1 MKLHE
6 LFAAEGPLINKIG
19 QQVGTKVGQTAKGV
33 GAVAGAAAGLGGRFL
48 SGFQAGRAGKDDQEK
63 IGAEDTA
70 IDQIT
75 KVIDKNELARILD
88 SMIASKPLD
97 GYQTRLVT
105 KSLPL
110 IQDANFKMIFSAVLK
125 GRQLS
130 QQQINN
136 LQTMKDGI

>member
-1 MKLHE
+1 
-6 LFAAEGPLINKIG
+6 
-19 QQVGTKVGQTAKGV
+19 
-33 GAVAGAAAGLGGRFL
+33 
-48 SGFQAGRAGKDDQEK
+48 
-63 IGAEDTA
+63 
-70 IDQIT
+70 
-75 KVIDKNELARILD
+75 
-88 SMIASKPLD
+88 MIASKPLD